1 MSKGLPQRKAASRR
15 KRIILFASGAAVG
28 SALGLVIGSLLTYW
42 LGEGTV
48 RALQRGLRRLGGD
61 DGHPHFDL
69 LAQ

>member
-1 MSKGLPQRKAASRR
+1 MSKSPRRSAASRR
-15 KRIILFASGAAVG
+15 KRVVLFASGAALG
-28 SALGLVIGSLLTYW
+28 SALGLVIGSLLTFW

-48 RALQRGLRRLGGD
+48 RAIQRGIRRLGGD

>member
-1 MSKGLPQRKAASRR
+1 MTRATPRRRAASRR
-15 KRIILFASGAAVG
+15 KRFILFASGAALG
-28 SALGLVIGSLLTYW
+28 SALGLVVGSALTFW

-61 DGHPHFDL
+61 DSSPHFDL